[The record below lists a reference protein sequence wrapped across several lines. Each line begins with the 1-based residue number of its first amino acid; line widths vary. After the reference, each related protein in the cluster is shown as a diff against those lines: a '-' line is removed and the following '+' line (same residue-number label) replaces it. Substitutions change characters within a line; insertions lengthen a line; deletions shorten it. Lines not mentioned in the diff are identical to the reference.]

1 MTLVGSASM
10 TLEAGVDSFVDP
22 GATAHSTPLSAA
34 VPPASVVA
42 TVPAGLL
49 QGPVGKGQFTVS
61 YTATDSQGNVGTATR
76 AVAAVDTLA
85 PEVTLV
91 GAASMEVEVGGTW
104 TDPGAS
110 ATDVVDGSVSVVT
123 SGAAFSTAMTG
134 THTVTYTATDA
145 SSNSGSANRTV
156 VVVGEWPCDV
166 ARCCVVGR
174 VADDGVCVV
183 RAAASTSG
191 GGNTGGNPA
200 NNQAN
205 APVATPDEGLDGFLC
220 GVGCFVIV
228 LVVGVV
234 VIGVAAWG
242 IVKLTRHQRSR
253 SSEVVP
259 VRIQSRG
266 SRQAFT

>member
-1 MTLVGSASM
+1 
-10 TLEAGVDSFVDP
+10 
-22 GATAHSTPLSAA
+22 
-34 VPPASVVA
+34 
-42 TVPAGLL
+42 LL

-91 GAASMEVEVGGTW
+91 GAASMEVEVGDTW

-110 ATDVVDGSVSVVT
+110 ATDVVDGSISVVT
-123 SGAAFSTAMTG
+123 SGADFSTAVTG

-156 VVVGEWPCDV
+156 VVV
-166 ARCCVVGR
+166 
-174 VADDGVCVV
+174 
-183 RAAASTSG
+183 ASTSG